1 MHHYKDTLEADINIR
16 IFKAYS
22 PSHWP
27 PKGFYLD
34 IQGLPMPGN
43 PRKETDQDTITVNG
57 VEIKK
62 SGSFLSAHCE
72 TKSDVARTLICL
84 LVLSGLGEEQSVP
97 E

>member
-16 IFKAYS
+16 IFKENN
-22 PSHWP
+22 P
-27 PKGFYLD
+27 PYLPPGGFYLD
-34 IQGLPMPGN
+34 IHGLPAPSAV
-43 PRKETDQDTITVNG
+43 RKETDQDTITVNG

-62 SGSFLSAHCE
+62 NGPFLSAHCE

>member
-1 MHHYKDTLEADINIR
+1 MHHYKDTLEAYINIR
-16 IFKAYS
+16 IFKEYN
-22 PSHWP
+22 P
-27 PKGFYLD
+27 PYLPPGGFYLD
-34 IQGLPMPGN
+34 IQGLPIPSN

-57 VEIKK
+57 VEIKR
-62 SGSFLSAHCE
+62 SGPFLSAHCE

>member
-1 MHHYKDTLEADINIR
+1 MHHHKDTLTADINIR
-16 IFKAYS
+16 IFKEYN
-22 PSHWP
+22 P
-27 PKGFYLD
+27 PYLPPGGFYLD
-34 IQGLPMPGN
+34 IQGLPIPSSS
-43 PRKETDQDTITVNG
+43 RKETDQDTIVING

-62 SGSFLSAHCE
+62 SGPFLSAYCE